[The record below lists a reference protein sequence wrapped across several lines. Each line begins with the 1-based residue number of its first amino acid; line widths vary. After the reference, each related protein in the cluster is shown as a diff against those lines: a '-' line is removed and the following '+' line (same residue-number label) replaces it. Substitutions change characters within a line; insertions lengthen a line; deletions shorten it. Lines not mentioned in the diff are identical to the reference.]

1 MTYRTILLDFA
12 EGVATITLNRPE
24 RLNSFTEEMH
34 QELRQ
39 ALDAVEAPGAARVL
53 VLTGAGRAFSAGQDL
68 TEAAVP
74 ADMQGF
80 DAGATLERNYNVML
94 RRLRAL
100 PMPVLA
106 AVNGIAAGAAAN
118 VALACDIVIAARSA
132 SFLQAFGR
140 LGLIPD
146 AGGTYLLPRRV
157 GLARALGLALLAEP
171 LPAEQAEQWGL
182 IWKCVADE
190 EFADAVRMLAV
201 KLAQGPTRAYTLMKR
216 ALYAGAEE
224 PFEAQLAREIELQR
238 EAATTADFREGVA
251 AFLEKRAPRFT
262 GA

>member
-1 MTYRTILLDFA
+1 MTYRTIVLDFA

-34 QELRQ
+34 RELAQ

-74 ADMQGF
+74 ADTQGF

-100 PMPVLA
+100 PMPVIA
-106 AVNGIAAGAAAN
+106 AVNGTAAGAAAN

-190 EFADAVRMLAV
+190 EFADAVRTLAV
-201 KLAQGPTRAYTLMKR
+201 KLARGPTRAYALMKR
-216 ALYAGAEE
+216 ALHAGAEE
-224 PFEAQLAREIELQR
+224 PFEAQLAREVELQR